1 MNCPNCGAPA
11 SPNNQFCQNCGTD
24 IWRASALQEQSAAAR
39 PVATVTDDPATRNY
53 AMGVHL
59 IALVGLLVPFGNI
72 IGPLVMWL
80 IKREQSPVID
90 AAGKEALNFQIS
102 CTIYAVVSA
111 LMIFILI
118 GIPLLFVV
126 GVISVVFAIIAAVKA
141 SNGEFYRYP
150 LTIRFLR

>member
-11 SPNNQFCQNCGTD
+11 NPNNQFCQSCGTD
-24 IWRASALQEQSAAAR
+24 IWRASAALQQAAPAG
-39 PVATVTDDPATRNY
+39 PVATVTADPAIRNY

-59 IALVGLLVPFGNI
+59 IALAGLVVPFGNI

-80 IKREQSPVID
+80 IKREQSPVVD

-102 CTIYAVVSA
+102 CTIYAVISGLLV
-111 LMIFILI
+111 FVLI
-118 GIPLLFVV
+118 GIPLLFLVAI
-126 GVISVVFAIIAAVKA
+126 ISVVFAIVAAVKA

-150 LTIRFLR
+150 LSIRFLR

>member
-11 SPNNQFCQNCGTD
+11 NANNQFCQNCGTD
-24 IWRASALQEQSAAAR
+24 IWRASAALQQAAPTG
-39 PVATVTDDPATRNY
+39 PVATVTDDPSIRNY

-59 IALVGLLVPFGNI
+59 IALAGLLVPLGNI

-90 AAGKEALNFQIS
+90 AAGKEAMNFQIS
-102 CTIYAVVSA
+102 CTIYAVISA

-126 GVISVVFAIIAAVKA
+126 GIISVVFAIVAAVKA
-141 SNGEFYRYP
+141 SNGEPYRYP